1 MGGVIMAA
9 RGSTVLQYQS
19 GEVAV
24 EAVSIT
30 GADGLR
36 VDTVLTGGE
45 VSVPVYFSAK
55 GTQVGLFRA
64 SDSRQLW
71 GGKLLGNGR
80 VVTVTGALVDPDA
93 SGESFVD
100 IQTQYDAENHTTGT
114 TLRLMGVS
122 FDGAADPDPE
132 NPSFAPEP
140 TGSAAMVT
148 LGVDTSPAWDGSAYR
163 DEASGFLRGRGDFT
177 VGAEGMLR
185 LAGGNG
191 TAIEGCAFQMGQA
204 VNERDTLELYANFT
218 PIDSG
223 TCNLGGA
230 NRWRRLY
237 CALSPD
243 VSSDARLKRDV
254 SDLPGDLIFRLRPRA
269 YRLTQEPE
277 RVHYGLIAQEV
288 QAALD
293 ALGISD
299 AGFFG
304 DENPECL
311 SLRYEE
317 LIAPLIAA
325 AQALEKRIERLEGRL
340 HE

>member
-1 MGGVIMAA
+1 MAA

-30 GADGLR
+30 GKNGLR
-36 VDTVLTGGE
+36 VDTVLSSGAYE
-45 VSVPVYFSAK
+45 VPVYFSAK

-64 SDSRQLW
+64 SDDKQLW
-71 GGKLLGNGR
+71 GGKLLSTGQ

-93 SGESFVD
+93 TGESFVD
-100 IQTQYDAENHTTGT
+100 IRTQFDAESDTSNT

-122 FDGAADPDPE
+122 FDGAPDPDPD
-132 NPSFAPEP
+132 NPSLTPDP
-140 TGSAAMVT
+140 VGSAAMVT
-148 LGVDTSPAWDGSAYR
+148 IGADTSPAWDGSTYV
-163 DEASGFLRGRGDFT
+163 DEVYGFLRGKGDFT
-177 VGAEGMLR
+177 VGAESVLR
-185 LAGGNG
+185 LTGGNG
-191 TAIEGCAFQMGQA
+191 TTVEGCAFQPGPA
-204 VNERDTLELYANFT
+204 VNERDTLELYANFV
-218 PIDSG
+218 PLDSG

-230 NRWRRLY
+230 KRWRRLY
-237 CALSPD
+237 CTLSVD
-243 VSSDARLKRDV
+243 VSSDARLKKDIE
-254 SDLPGDLIFRLRPRA
+254 DLPGDLIFRLRPRA

-288 QAALD
+288 QAALE
-293 ALGISD
+293 AMGISD

-325 AQALEKRIERLEGRL
+325 AQALEKRIGRLEGRL